1 MDWKCRRR
9 EIFLDE
15 VRKNQGYQKAVPFR
29 RQVAELVEEEDL
41 DGRVLLSDDDEFEV
55 GALASKLAP

>member
-1 MDWKCRRR
+1 
-9 EIFLDE
+9 
-15 VRKNQGYQKAVPFR
+15 
-29 RQVAELVEEEDL
+29 VAELVEEEDL